1 MPRPRLPLSL
11 LLAALAALL
20 VAGSATAAASLQV
33 TSSSRAF
40 GHAGTVSIATQQDPA
55 AYRTTVLVPA
65 AYGLRTAT
73 GADRTIGTAVVHTS
87 TAVGELTFD
96 GWIVTQRQGDY
107 ANDDCAWFAGQNHL
121 AVWLLRLRQTDGIA
135 RIEIPVFVDAA
146 PAGRVELTWCA
157 SRAADMT
164 VTGVSVRLP
173 GGFVNPGAAGTYA
186 WRANF
191 DLASMEQRSTLDLTS
206 ETVSAFAYVRL

>member
-1 MPRPRLPLSL
+1 MSRPRFRLSL
-11 LLAALAALL
+11 TLAAVAALA
-20 VAGSATAAASLQV
+20 VAGSAAAATTLHV
-33 TSSSRAF
+33 TSSSRVL

-65 AYGLRTAT
+65 AYGLRTEARN
-73 GADRTIGTAVVHTS
+73 DRTIGTALVQTS

-96 GWIVTQRQGDY
+96 GWIITQRQGDY
-107 ANDDCAWFAGQNHL
+107 VNDDCAAFAGENHL

-164 VTGVSVRLP
+164 VTGVSISLP
-173 GGFVNPGAAGTYA
+173 GVFVNPRAAGAYA

-191 DLASMEQRSTLDLTS
+191 DLAPMNQRSTLDLGS
-206 ETVSAFAYVRL
+206 ETASAFAYVRL